1 MAGAA
6 GESTYRTM
14 ATITPQVIRPGRSS
28 LRTTFQLAAD
38 VPAASWEQA
47 EAVFAGV
54 ARVAMDWLDE
64 KFPHALPKQ
73 ARDLES
79 FDLDH
84 HGQQQLTGVS
94 IVEDGLWSV
103 RLVQP
108 DAPFNDRPAVA
119 GRTWTTE
126 IALHRSEAA
135 VRFATRVLCASAP
148 FATEPITLTRPR
160 IVVDIAKRFGL
171 GELRPLDGRAW
182 MLADQADLNQLHD
195 LLIDPARTLPIV
207 LLTQPDKR
215 QWQMGIADYVLNQDL
230 LARRLLGF
238 AHVVCMPMTLGFA
251 WTEMVGKAWS
261 AFHGAV
267 RTYYP
272 QANPE
277 QDLPF
282 VHPRV
287 LPDRI
292 MFWRYSGL
300 EGEGA
305 FASFL
310 IDKLAEH
317 AATKNVDWGKC
328 IFFADARTRRAEVL
342 RERIKR
348 DVEQQSKVESAAE
361 LRARIE
367 ALENAHAEQVAAL
380 NAKIAEADQYVKE
393 FDDLSS
399 QYKQEAERFASENRS
414 LQSQNDTL
422 RAAIETKTG
431 TSADATIEIPDN
443 YDDMPDWVKENLAGR
458 LVLHPRAAQ
467 GIKKAVYQDVGLVY
481 QCLLLLA
488 REYRDMR
495 LAYKDNAKKLWE
507 DAARRLELRFGGSIT
522 KERAGEQGDTYF
534 VRYPLGTN
542 QRQFLEFHLRKGTTK
557 NDQMCLG
564 VYFFW
569 DEDNSQVVVGWLPS
583 HLETR
588 AS

>member
-1 MAGAA
+1 MARAA
-6 GESTYRTM
+6 AESTYRTM
-14 ATITPQVIRPGRSS
+14 ATITPRVIRPGRSS

-38 VPAASWEQA
+38 VPVSPGDSA
-47 EAVFAGV
+47 EIVFAGV
-54 ARVAMDWLDE
+54 ARVTMDWLDE

-84 HGQQQLTGVS
+84 HGQQQLSGVS

-126 IALHRSEAA
+126 IVLHRSEAA
-135 VRFATRVLCASAP
+135 VQFATRVLCASAP
-148 FATEPITLTRPR
+148 FATESITLTRPR
-160 IVVDIAKRFGL
+160 IVVDIAKQFGL
-171 GELRPLDGRAW
+171 GELRPLDGRPW
-182 MLADQADLNQLHD
+182 MLAVQHDLNQLHD

-238 AHVVCMPMTLGFA
+238 AHVVCMPMALGFE
-251 WTEMVGKAWS
+251 WTQMVGKAWS

-272 QANPE
+272 QANPD

-287 LPDRI
+287 LPDRVL
-292 MFWRYSGL
+292 FWRYNGL

-348 DVEQQSKVESAAE
+348 EVEQQSKVENAAE

-367 ALENAHAEQVAAL
+367 ALQGAHAEQVAAL
-380 NAKIAEADQYVKE
+380 NAKIVEAEQYARE
-393 FDDLSS
+393 FYDLSS
-399 QYKQEAERFASENRS
+399 QYRQEVERYANENRS
-414 LQSQNDTL
+414 LQFQNDAL
-422 RAAIETKTG
+422 RAAIETKIG
-431 TSADATIEIPDN
+431 SSADASIAIPDS
-443 YDDMPDWVKENLAGR
+443 YDDIPDWVEKNLAGR
-458 LVLHPRAAQ
+458 LLLHPRAAQ
-467 GIKKAVYQDVGLVY
+467 GIKKAVYKEIGLVY

-495 LAYKDNAKKLWE
+495 LAYKENAKKLWE
-507 DAARRLELRFGGSIT
+507 DGLKRLGLRFGGSIT
-522 KERAGEQGDTYF
+522 RERAGEHGETYF
-534 VRYPLGTN
+534 VRYPLSTN

-564 VYFFW
+564 IYFFW
-569 DEDNSQVVVGWLPS
+569 DEDTSQVIVGWLPS